1 MSNDKLQANVLNTSD
16 GVPTLA
22 RTIGKTTYNIRIHFS
37 TTSHETMQDKIKRML
52 INDAKE
58 VL

>member
-1 MSNDKLQANVLNTSD
+1 MSNDKLQANVLSTSD

-52 INDAKE
+52 VNE
-58 VL
+58 MQQM

>member
-1 MSNDKLQANVLNTSD
+1 MNNNKLQANVLNTSD

-52 INDAKE
+52 VNE
-58 VL
+58 VQQM